1 MAAARAQV
9 SIFAA
14 RESEGEPIK
23 IYVCVAMAQGNM
35 ALRKRGSRAA
45 VANSSSMGW
54 QPTDS
59 NVWSCMRP
67 SCRGVELL
75 KEGRVSNIGPS
86 HTDHADRL
94 RDLD

>member
-14 RESEGEPIK
+14 RESEGQPIK
-23 IYVCVAMAQGNM
+23 MYVCVAMAQGNM
-35 ALRKRGSRAA
+35 AHRKRGSRAA

-59 NVWSCMRP
+59 NVWFACGPAVVAWSC
-67 SCRGVELL
+67 
-75 KEGRVSNIGPS
+75 
-86 HTDHADRL
+86 
-94 RDLD
+94 